1 MAIKQF
7 SVYNLGI
14 GNLLNNVENEAI
26 ESTQVVSVNSTSVY
40 NVPGIRS
47 KIVHNW
53 GGVLKTSYVHET
65 VSEII
70 TKFAS

>member
-14 GNLLNNVENEAI
+14 GNLLNDISDQAI
-26 ESTQVVSVNSTSVY
+26 ESTKVVAINAASVY

-47 KIVHNW
+47 KITVDW
-53 GGVLKTSYVHET
+53 GGVLKANYVQET
-65 VSEII
+65 VAAII

>member
-14 GNLLNNVENEAI
+14 GNLLNDVSQQAI
-26 ESTQVVSVNSTSVY
+26 ESTKVISVDATSVY
-40 NVPGIRS
+40 NVPGIKS
-47 KIVHNW
+47 KIAHDW
-53 GGVLKTSYVHET
+53 AGVVKTDYVHET
-65 VSEII
+65 VAEII